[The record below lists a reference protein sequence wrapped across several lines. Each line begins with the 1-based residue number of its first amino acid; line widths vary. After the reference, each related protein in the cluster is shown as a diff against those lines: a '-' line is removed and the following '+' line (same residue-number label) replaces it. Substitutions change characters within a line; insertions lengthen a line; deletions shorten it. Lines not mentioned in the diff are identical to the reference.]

1 MLFVL
6 YTDLLEVLHTPFISV
21 IYSIMKYKITS
32 KGNGRNF
39 YGYDENWVCHEVLK
53 IGGWFYLAIL
63 KWIELIQQWNPI
75 PKKDLEFVKD

>member
-1 MLFVL
+1 
-6 YTDLLEVLHTPFISV
+6 
-21 IYSIMKYKITS
+21 MKYKITS

-39 YGYDENWVCHEVLK
+39 YGYDENWVIHEVLK